1 MTRVAVAVLLLVSCT
16 HARPPVEPF
25 AARAEEYR
33 QALNIPSLSIAIARG
48 DELLLVR
55 GGDTLYPI
63 GSITKTFTA
72 TLMLQLAEQGRL
84 DLDADVARFVDWQVD
99 PAIRIRH
106 VLSHTSGGVP
116 GTRFSYSSRFNWLDN
131 VVEAATKESFRKLM
145 ADQVLAPAGLTR
157 TFPGEEGDAYPAT
170 LPGLAEPY
178 RIENGNAVRSRYP
191 PMALHSSSGL
201 SSTVVDL
208 VKYSNALDEQR
219 LLSKNALERS
229 YTPTTV
235 TGSPGT
241 AVAGPRTSRTLE
253 TAQPR
258 NLPYGLG
265 WYTQRV
271 HGERVVW
278 HTGWWP
284 DAYSGLL
291 VKVPSRKLTLVVL
304 ANTDGLASPQRGAS
318 NVLLYPLVNDFL
330 RTFLGDSEE
339 LRGTKLVSEGRVS
352 EAIRCCPAAIATIN
366 DDDRLVLFGDSADD
380 AAQQLARDAGQRLM
394 AAHPDD
400 LEIRFNA
407 ALAYGRVRP
416 TLRINGP
423 EAEKAVALLEP
434 VLASK
439 EPLPRW
445 MEGWSSYL
453 VADAIA
459 QTNPAR
465 AKSLAER
472 AQKSGADT
480 DGLQARITAL
490 LSGLR

>member
-1 MTRVAVAVLLLVSCT
+1 MTRAIAAAVLVLVSCT
-16 HARPPVEPF
+16 HARPPVDPL
-25 AARAEEYR
+25 AARAEAFR
-33 QALNIPSLSIAIARG
+33 QELKIPSLAIAIARG
-48 DELLLVR
+48 DEILLVR
-55 GGDTLYPI
+55 EGDTLYPI

-84 DLDADVARFVDWQVD
+84 DLDKDVAQFVDWQVD
-99 PAIRIRH
+99 PKIRIRH

-145 ADQVLAPAGLTR
+145 QDQVLAPAGLTR

-170 LPGLAEPY
+170 LAGLAEPY
-178 RIENGNAVRSRYP
+178 KLDESGNAVRSKYP
-191 PMALHSSSGL
+191 PMPLHSSSGL

-208 VKYSNALDEQR
+208 VKYSNALDEHR
-219 LLSKNALERS
+219 LLPQSALERA
-229 YTPTTV
+229 Y
-235 TGSPGT
+235 SPS
-241 AVAGPRTSRTLE
+241 APSF
-253 TAQPR
+253 
-258 NLPYGLG
+258 PYGLG
-265 WYTQRV
+265 WFTQV
-271 HGERVVW
+271 VNGERVVW

-291 VKVPSRKLTLVVL
+291 VKVPSRKLTLAVL
-304 ANTDGLASPQRGAS
+304 ANTDGLTAPQRGAA
-318 NVLLYPLVNDFL
+318 NVLLYPLASDFL

-339 LRGTKLVSEGRVS
+339 LRGARLVSEGRVG
-352 EAIRCCPAAIATIN
+352 EAMRCCPAAIASIR
-366 DDDRLVLFGDSADD
+366 DDARLSLFGDSADD
-380 AAQQLARDAGQRLM
+380 AAQQLARDAAQRLM

-423 EAEKAVALLEP
+423 EAENAVALLEP

-439 EPLPRW
+439 EALPRW
-445 MEGWSSYL
+445 MEGWASYL

-459 QTNPAR
+459 ERDPAR
-465 AKSLAER
+465 ARALAER

-480 DGLQARITAL
+480 DGLQGRITAL

>member
-1 MTRVAVAVLLLVSCT
+1 MTRVAVALLLLVSCT

-25 AARAEEYR
+25 AARAEEFR
-33 QALNIPSLSIAIARG
+33 EAMKIPSLSVAIARG

-84 DLDADVARFVDWQVD
+84 DLDKDVAQFVDWQVD

-116 GTRFSYSSRFNWLDN
+116 GTRFAYSSRFNWLDN

-145 ADQVLAPAGLTR
+145 TDQVLAPAGLTR
-157 TFPGEEGDAYPAT
+157 TFPGEEDEAYPAT
-170 LPGLAEPY
+170 LQGLAVPHKLD
-178 RIENGNAVRSRYP
+178 ENGNTVRSNYP

-208 VKYSNALDEQR
+208 AKYSNALDEHR
-219 LLSKNALERS
+219 LLSKQALERAWEPAA
-229 YTPTTV
+229 PTF
-235 TGSPGT
+235 
-241 AVAGPRTSRTLE
+241 
-253 TAQPR
+253 
-258 NLPYGLG
+258 PYALG

-271 HGERVVW
+271 NGERVVW

-291 VKVPSRKLTLVVL
+291 VKVPSRKLTLIVL

-318 NVLLYPLVNDFL
+318 NVLLYPLANDFL
-330 RTFLGDSEE
+330 RTFLGDSEV

-352 EAIRCCPAAIATIN
+352 EAIRCCPAAIATIS
-366 DDDRLVLFGDSADD
+366 DDDRLKLFGDSGDD

-394 AAHPDD
+394 AAHPND

-416 TLRINGP
+416 TFRINGA

-459 QTNPAR
+459 EKDPAR
-465 AKSLAER
+465 ARMLAER

-480 DGLQARITAL
+480 DDLQARIAEL